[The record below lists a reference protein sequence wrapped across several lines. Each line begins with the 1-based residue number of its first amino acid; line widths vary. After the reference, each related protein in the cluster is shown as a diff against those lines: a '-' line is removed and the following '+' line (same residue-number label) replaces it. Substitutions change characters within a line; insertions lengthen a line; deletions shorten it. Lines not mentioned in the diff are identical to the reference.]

1 MKRHSFTPGT
11 RALIAFVGTVLMA
24 LLAAASLLAPE
35 ITAQSAD
42 SLSHLPAGLDQM
54 MNNGL
59 IKP

>member
-1 MKRHSFTPGT
+1 M
-11 RALIAFVGTVLMA
+11 IAFVGTVLMA